1 MGMIIALLGTI
12 LIGLVALAGVLVG
25 GMRLHWSPATET
37 MRRLTMALNK
47 GQQGSGQPGSYAG
60 ILRHVGRTSGTA
72 YETPLGIERTDD
84 GFVIAIVYGK
94 RTQWVK
100 NVLAAGSAE
109 VVVDG
114 ETYPVERPEVVPWS
128 KVSGYFKPSD
138 QRMTGLL
145 GVTEALRLYHAEH
158 D

>member
-1 MGMIIALLGTI
+1 MGTIIALLGAI
-12 LIGLVALAGVLVG
+12 LVGLVALAGVLIG
-25 GMRLHWSPATET
+25 GMRLHWTPATEA
-37 MRRLTMALNK
+37 MRRLTMVLNK
-47 GQQGSGQPGSYAG
+47 GQRGSGQPGSYAG
-60 ILRHVGRTSGTA
+60 ILRHVGRTSGEV

-84 GFVIAIVYGK
+84 GFVIAIVYGQ

-114 ETYPVERPEVVPWS
+114 ETYPVERAEVVPMS
-128 KVSGYFKPSD
+128 EVASYFKPSD
-138 QRMTGLL
+138 QRMTSLV
-145 GVTEALRLYHAEH
+145 GVTEALRLYHADH